1 MDSMLNNSNAGD
13 SSHPMNF
20 LLTED
25 IDVGIP
31 EAGEIR
37 PGVVVEHLPN
47 AILIDIGAKSEG
59 IIGPEEM
66 SALDKRA
73 LSALAVGNEVDV
85 FIVDPE
91 DAQGNIVL
99 SYTRAAEVQ
108 DWHLAQ
114 SLNESRETYE
124 GQIVG
129 CNKGGL
135 LVQVGQLRGF
145 VPVSQLGPTRRISR
159 KAPAID
165 QLRPYVGQK
174 MMAKVIE
181 VDRDRNRLILSERA
195 ATREIRE
202 AKREEI
208 LDKLDE
214 GEIREGKVV
223 NLTHFGAFVDIGGIE
238 GLVHLSELSW
248 KRVDNPADVVQL
260 GDKVEVYVLDVDMD
274 RQRIALS
281 MKRLEQDPWTMVDE
295 LYQVGQ
301 LVEASVTKL
310 TKFGAFARLKDE
322 YELEGLIHISE
333 LAEDRVAHPRDVVQ
347 SGEDVT
353 VRVIRVDPEQRQL
366 GLSIKQVSSEKFM
379 EADLAAAMD
388 DNN

>member
-1 MDSMLNNSNAGD
+1 MD
-13 SSHPMNF
+13 F
-20 LLTED
+20 LLTEE

-66 SALDKRA
+66 GALDKEAYR
-73 LSALAVGNEVDV
+73 ALAVGNEVDV
-85 FIVDPE
+85 YIVDPE
-91 DAQGNIVL
+91 DAYGNIIL
-99 SYTRAAEVQ
+99 SYARAAEVQ
-108 DWHLAQ
+108 DWTMAQ
-114 SLNESRETYE
+114 SLHESRDTYE
-124 GQIVG
+124 GRIVG

-135 LVQVGQLRGF
+135 LVQMGQLRGF
-145 VPVSQLGPTRRISR
+145 VPVSQLGPSRRISR
-159 KAPAID
+159 KSPAID
-165 QLRPYVGQK
+165 QLRPHVGQT
-174 MMAKVIE
+174 MTVKVIE
-181 VDRDRNRLILSERA
+181 VDRSRNRLILSERA
-195 ATREIRE
+195 ATKEIRE
-202 AKREEI
+202 AKREAIMDE
-208 LDKLDE
+208 LEE
-214 GEIREGKVV
+214 GEIRTGKVV

-248 KRVDNPADVVQL
+248 KRVENPADVVQL
-260 GDKVEVYVLDVDMD
+260 GDEVQVYVLDVDMD

-295 LYQVGQ
+295 LYHVGQ

-310 TKFGAFARLKDE
+310 TKFGAFARLKDD

-333 LAEDRVAHPRDVVQ
+333 LAEDRVAHPRDVIK
-347 SGEDVT
+347 SGEDVA
-353 VRVIRVDPEQRQL
+353 VRIIRVDPDQRQL
-366 GLSIKQVSSEKFM
+366 GLSIKQVSSDQFM

-388 DNN
+388 DDS